1 MSLTRSLLG
10 MAFASADLLLE
21 VDEGGR
27 IALALGAAPD
37 GGDTESLQGQLLA
50 DVVAPESRAGVMEA
64 MTRRKPGRDAFTVQ
78 VRWGAAQV
86 REAELKLFALPE
98 LAPSLSCAL
107 TYRGKPAVMST
118 PDAGAPPPPLADG
131 EGLMRQVRA
140 AMEGLT
146 VQQRSALSFT
156 FVDLPGVEQYM
167 SGPQGDALMDA
178 LTQLLQSV
186 SWNGASA
193 ARLSDERYA
202 LLGQPPGIDQLN
214 GDLERLMER
223 HGAEVAPKT
232 MSAPTPHTPDP
243 LPTLRALRMALD
255 SFLGKGA
262 DGEPHM
268 TFATALMR
276 TMKDGERLRTIIAE
290 RGFEL
295 HYQPIVD
302 LHTGAVHHF
311 EALTRFSEGASPA
324 GAIRMAE
331 ELALVTELD
340 KAVAD
345 KAVRKLNSP
354 GFGLIRIAVN
364 VSAASLASD
373 DYVDRLLAITGDRP
387 DMRKRLMVEVTETA
401 ALNDLA
407 AADRRLARLREA
419 GIQVCIDDFGAGGAS
434 FDYLRSLS
442 VDIVKIDGGFVKT
455 LAESGRDNTMVR
467 HLVELCKA
475 LDIATIGE
483 MVETEA
489 VAEALRGLGVN
500 FAQGYLYGR
509 PAKEPRTR
517 VAEAPVR
524 RMGVTEGWG

>member
-21 VDEGGR
+21 VDADGR
-27 IALALGAAPD
+27 ILLALGAAPD
-37 GGDTESLQGQLLA
+37 GADPESIKGASLA
-50 DVVAPESRAGVMEA
+50 DMMAPASRAEVLEA
-64 MTRRKPGRDAFTVQ
+64 MARRSPGRDTVPVK
-78 VRWGAAQV
+78 VRWGAAKV
-86 REAELKLFALPE
+86 RDAELKLFGLPE
-98 LAPSLSCAL
+98 LAPRLSCAL
-107 TYRGKPAVMST
+107 TYRGKPAAMPKPET
-118 PDAGAPPPPLADG
+118 GAPPPPLADG
-131 EGLMRQVRA
+131 HGLMQQVRA

-156 FVDLPGVEQYM
+156 FVDLPGVDAHKA
-167 SGPQGDALMDA
+167 GPEGEALMDA
-178 LTQLLQSV
+178 LSQLLQSA

-202 LLGQPPGIDQLN
+202 LLGQPPRIDELN

-223 HGAEVAPKT
+223 HGADVTPKT
-232 MSAPTPHTPDP
+232 VSAPVPHTPDP

-255 SFLGKGA
+255 GFLRKGA
-262 DGEPHM
+262 DGEPQI

-290 RGFEL
+290 RAFDL

-302 LHTGAVHHF
+302 LGTGAVHHF
-311 EALTRFSEGASPA
+311 EALTRFTEGASPA

-331 ELALVTELD
+331 ELAMVTDLD

-373 DYVDRLLAITGDRP
+373 DYVDRLLAMTGDRP
-387 DMRKRLMVEVTETA
+387 DLRKRLMVEVTETA

-419 GIQVCIDDFGAGGAS
+419 GIQVCIDDFGAGSAS

-442 VDIVKIDGGFVKT
+442 VDIVKIDGGFVTT
-455 LAESGRDNTMVR
+455 LADGGKDNTVVR
-467 HLVELCKA
+467 HLVELCNA
-475 LDIATIGE
+475 LGIATIGE
-483 MVETEA
+483 MVETEP
-489 VAEALRGLGVN
+489 VAEALRELGVN
-500 FAQGYLYGR
+500 YAQGYLYGR
-509 PAKEPRTR
+509 PEKEPRMR
-517 VAEAPVR
+517 VSKPAAR
-524 RMGVTEGWG
+524 RIGVTEGWG

>member
-10 MAFASADLLLE
+10 MAFASADLLME
-21 VDEGGR
+21 VDDAGR
-27 IALALGAAPD
+27 IALALGASPNGA
-37 GGDTESLQGQLLA
+37 DTESLQGQLLA
-50 DVVAPESRAGVMEA
+50 DLVVPGSRATVSEA
-64 MTRRKPGRDAFTVQ
+64 LGRRAAARETVAVQ
-78 VRWGAAQV
+78 VHWGAAKV
-86 REAELKLFALPE
+86 REAELKIFGLPE
-98 LAPSLSCAL
+98 LAPRLSCAL
-107 TYRGKPAVMST
+107 TYRGKPGVMPAPET
-118 PDAGAPPPPLADG
+118 GAPPPPLADG

-140 AMEGLT
+140 AMDGLT

-156 FVDLPGVEQYM
+156 FVDLPGVREHRE
-167 SGPQGDALMDA
+167 GPQGQALMDA
-178 LTQLLQSV
+178 LSQLLQSA

-223 HGAEVAPKT
+223 HGAEIAPKT
-232 MSAPTPHTPDP
+232 VSAPVPHMPDP

-255 SFLGKGA
+255 GFLSKGV
-262 DGEPHM
+262 DGEPQM

-290 RGFEL
+290 RAFDL

-302 LHTGAVHHF
+302 LNTGAVHHF
-311 EALTRFSEGASPA
+311 EALTRFTEGASPA

-331 ELALVTELD
+331 ELAMVTELD

-345 KAVRKLNSP
+345 KVVRKLNSP

-373 DYVDRLLAITGDRP
+373 DYVDRLLAMTGERP
-387 DMRKRLMVEVTETA
+387 DVRKRLMVEVTETA

-407 AADRRLARLREA
+407 AADRRLARLRET
-419 GIQVCIDDFGAGGAS
+419 GIQVCIDDFGAGSAS

-442 VDIVKIDGGFVKT
+442 VDIVKIDGVFVKT
-455 LAESGRDNTMVR
+455 LADGGKDNTVVR
-467 HLVELCKA
+467 HLVELCRA
-475 LDIATIGE
+475 LEIATIGE
-483 MVETEA
+483 MVETEH
-489 VAEALRGLGVN
+489 VAEALRALGVN

-509 PAKEPRTR
+509 PEKEPRTR
-517 VAEAPVR
+517 VAAAPAR
-524 RMGVTEGWG
+524 RQGVTEGWG